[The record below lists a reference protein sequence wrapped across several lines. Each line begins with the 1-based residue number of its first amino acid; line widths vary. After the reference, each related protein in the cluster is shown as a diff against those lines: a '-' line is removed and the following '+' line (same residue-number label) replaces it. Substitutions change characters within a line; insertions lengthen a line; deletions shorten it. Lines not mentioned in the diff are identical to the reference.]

1 MKSRRFLK
9 QQKQRRQQAKRRP
22 DPRQADVIAPLEV
35 SIRMI
40 PEERRVV
47 ICVTRPTDQ
56 INLSIEVAE
65 QIRDA
70 MTTTINA
77 LKELDN
83 GEGKSGPG
91 ASGVDHVSGE
101 PGNAID
107 ETPVSTGAG
116 GRDLP
121 DVGGSAAAG
130 D

>member
-9 QQKQRRQQAKRRP
+9 QQKQRRQQKRDRP
-22 DPRQADVIAPLEV
+22 DPRQADEIAPLEV

-83 GEGKSGPG
+83 GGGIGDRLAQEGQPQ
-91 ASGVDHVSGE
+91 
-101 PGNAID
+101 
-107 ETPVSTGAG
+107 G
-116 GRDLP
+116 GDVESVAELPARDLP
-121 DVGGSAAAG
+121 
-130 D
+130 